1 MKKQSVSERLDY
13 AEKILDLILDS
24 ANNPF
29 EGERWWLD
37 SDEPLQTLAACFEIR
52 NAIEFA
58 KCSNQCEEDYK
69 CHLPIHQD
77 GSCNGLQHYA
87 ALGRD
92 VLGAA
97 SVNLIPADIPQDVYN
112 EIAIIV
118 ERRRKEDE
126 ISGVDIAKVVK
137 GFVQRKVIKQTVMT
151 TVYGVTR
158 YGAKLQ
164 IARQLEDL
172 EDFLSSCSFLA
183 LALNSPHY
191 NEYILAFTQQA
202 QHQIWFILLT
212 IGKKS
217 FVTLIFS
224 PGLGTC
230 NYCPNM
236 KYGVHRTGG
245 AKTPRI

>member
-1 MKKQSVSERLDY
+1 MGGDYVRSMFLFAEGKRLGPEGFKWLKLHTINLTGSMKKQSVSERLDY

-58 KCSNQCEEDYK
+58 KCSNQCVDDYK

-97 SVNLIPADIPQDVYN
+97 SVNLIPADIPQDVY
-112 EIAIIV
+112 
-118 ERRRKEDE
+118 
-126 ISGVDIAKVVK
+126 
-137 GFVQRKVIKQTVMT
+137 
-151 TVYGVTR
+151 
-158 YGAKLQ
+158 
-164 IARQLEDL
+164 
-172 EDFLSSCSFLA
+172 LS
-183 LALNSPHY
+183 
-191 NEYILAFTQQA
+191 
-202 QHQIWFILLT
+202 
-212 IGKKS
+212 
-217 FVTLIFS
+217 LI
-224 PGLGTC
+224 
-230 NYCPNM
+230 
-236 KYGVHRTGG
+236 H
-245 AKTPRI
+245 I